1 MSNRV
6 STPFP
11 IFNDTDGS
19 PLDAGSIFI
28 GQAGKNPI
36 ASPMA
41 IFYDSTLTTPA
52 EQPVKTRNGYIVR
65 NGAVRELY
73 SKEPIVSILVKNKQG
88 VDVWAS
94 AKVNLN
100 PGLTTDALFDTES
113 GLSQEAINKTIL
125 NKNQNLEDLE
135 NKDEARNNLNVYSKE
150 EVNEKAP
157 QATEEVAGI
166 SKITTEELVKAGV
179 DDETFVTPKKL
190 RMALSAD
197 DETPIFACRAWVCFN
212 GSNGEIKASGNIKT
226 VVRNSVGEYTITF
239 EKDMPHENY
248 TWLASGQ
255 STGPLGNFYIY
266 RTNSGQKSKS
276 VIQIRTTNANNALWD
291 PLEICLSIFC

>member
-88 VDVWAS
+88 VDVWSS

-135 NKDEARNNLNVYSKE
+135 NKDEARNNLDVYSKE
-150 EVNEKAP
+150 EVDEKAP

-179 DDETFVTPKKL
+179 DDVTTVTPKKL
-190 RMALSAD
+190 RLALSAD
-197 DETPIFACRAWVCFN
+197 DEAPIFACRAWVCFS

-226 VVRNSVGEYTITF
+226 VTRNGLGDYTITF
-239 EKDMPHENY
+239 DKNMPHENY
-248 TWLASGQ
+248 SWSSGGQHTLAAADIHISRASDGIKTKEKLQ
-255 STGPLGNFYIY
+255 I
-266 RTNSGQKSKS
+266 KS
-276 VIQIRTTNANNALWD
+276 TNALSNPIDAV
-291 PLEICLSIFC
+291 EVCLSIFC

>member
-36 ASPMA
+36 SSPMA

-88 VDVWAS
+88 VDVWSS

-113 GLSQEAINKTIL
+113 GLSQKTINKTIL

-150 EVNEKAP
+150 EVDEKAP

-197 DETPIFACRAWVCFN
+197 DEVPIFACRAWVCFN
-212 GSNGEIKASGNIKT
+212 GSNGEVKAHGNIKS
-226 VVRNSVGEYTITF
+226 VVRNSVGDYTINF
-239 EKDMPHENY
+239 EKEMPHENY
-248 TWLASGQ
+248 SWMANGRDNDPTGDVHISQ
-255 STGPLGNFYIY
+255 SSAGIKT
-266 RTNSGQKSKS
+266 KAM
-276 VIQIRTTNANNALWD
+276 IQIRVINASSAPFDSPEL
-291 PLEICLSIFC
+291 CLSVIC